1 MQAIAKQSSRKHAPA
16 KDREGEKAY
25 CNNPSVALT
34 HHEAK
39 LPTCRLFDDSHLL
52 PIVGN
57 LAAGHPICL
66 DLGVLLFPF
75 GRPQH
80 LSRPPPMG
88 TYLDKPRVE
97 KANESGNGAGV
108 RYGVATMQGWRI
120 EMEDA
125 HVARTNLES
134 PWSNWSF
141 FAVFDGHAGSRV
153 AKYAAANLLDVF
165 VSTGEMVELKERLTA
180 KSEQSILDKEEVE
193 LVRQGLRNAFL
204 KLDEAMRNLPELSG
218 DNEKSGST
226 VVCALITPD
235 HIFVANLGDSRALLC
250 QDGRVSF
257 ATEDHKPYLPKERCR
272 IVNAGGSVMIDRVN
286 GSLAV
291 SRALGDYEYKSVGG
305 LNACEQLVS
314 PEPDLFVIER
324 AAEPNE
330 EFLLLACDGVFDVT
344 TNQEL
349 CDFILS
355 RLRVSGDLAIIC
367 NEILDSCLSKDSRD
381 NMSVVLVA
389 LPGAPAVSNEAVE
402 HEKHLENIL
411 RERIESIVQR
421 CENAELAT
429 YQYVTKMLTREDIP
443 GLPPGSGLHALR
455 GKVETILDAVRR
467 RFQTGGGG
475 ADHTDNVQSSCHVE
489 NDTAEFKGDMDQ

>member
-1 MQAIAKQSSRKHAPA
+1 
-16 KDREGEKAY
+16 
-25 CNNPSVALT
+25 
-34 HHEAK
+34 
-39 LPTCRLFDDSHLL
+39 
-52 PIVGN
+52 
-57 LAAGHPICL
+57 
-66 DLGVLLFPF
+66 
-75 GRPQH
+75 
-80 LSRPPPMG
+80 MG

-134 PWSNWSF
+134 PWSYWSF

-153 AKYAAANLLDVF
+153 ARYAAANLLDVF
-165 VSTGEMVELKERLTA
+165 VSTGEMVKLKERLTG
-180 KSEQSILDKEEVE
+180 KSEQSSTLDQEEVE
-193 LVRQGLRNAFL
+193 LVREGLRSAFL

-226 VVCALITPD
+226 VVCALITPG
-235 HIFVANLGDSRALLC
+235 HIFVANLGDSRALVC
-250 QDGRVSF
+250 QGGRVSF

-324 AAEPNE
+324 TPEPNE

-355 RLRVSGDLAIIC
+355 RLRVSSDLALIC
-367 NEILDSCLSKDSRD
+367 NEILDSCLSKVCKYCQTSLGPEIVYLVRLLLQDSRD

-389 LPGAPAVSNEAVE
+389 LPGAPAVSSEAVE
-402 HEKHLENIL
+402 HEKNLENVL
-411 RERIESIVQR
+411 RERIESIVEK

-429 YQYVTKMLTREDIP
+429 YQYVVKTLMREEIP

-455 GKVETILDAVRR
+455 GKVETILDAIRR
-467 RFQTGGGG
+467 RLQIGG
-475 ADHTDNVQSSCHVE
+475 ANHTDNTESACYVDNE
-489 NDTAEFKGDMDQ
+489 IAEAKNEVDQ